1 MKKNAEEE
9 CRGVASECM
18 VKHKFT
24 EDVAAL
30 TDLRVDGRAFAAAK
44 ASLNRGIPCVT
55 VSG

>member
-30 TDLRVDGRAFAAAK
+30 TDLRVDSPAFAAAK

>member
-9 CRGVASECM
+9 CRGASECT

-55 VSG
+55 VSW